1 MTAYTVLITIPTHL
15 NIKASSEKEA
25 KESAEVKLKNLTG
38 ATLDELVYHSE
49 RMEITSIFEEE
60 E

>member
-1 MTAYTVLITIPTHL
+1 MTAYTVLITISTHL